1 VLNLK
6 NKTKTMKKELMTM
19 EEKKKLDP
27 KELMENGLTREE
39 NEKLEQGGGMV
50 SLLAGIFSL
59 VMGIYVLSMVL

>member
-1 VLNLK
+1 
-6 NKTKTMKKELMTM
+6 M

-39 NEKLEQGGGMV
+39 NEKLEQSGSMV